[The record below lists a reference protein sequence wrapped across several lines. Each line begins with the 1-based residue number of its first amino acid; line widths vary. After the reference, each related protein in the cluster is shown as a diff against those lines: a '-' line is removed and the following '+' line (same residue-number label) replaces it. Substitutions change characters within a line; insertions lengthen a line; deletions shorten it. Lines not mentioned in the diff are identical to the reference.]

1 MEKVNNATESTM
13 LEDSWQVLISKV
25 STHILVG
32 GYKIVK
38 FTGFWFGSV
47 IRNSGTVFPNQFL
60 FNCFLFLN

>member
-1 MEKVNNATESTM
+1 MNNATESTM

-25 STHILVG
+25 STHRLVG

-38 FTGFWFGSV
+38 FTGFSCGSV
-47 IRNSGTVFPNQFL
+47 IRDARAVLPNQFS